1 MKRETWFLKLAVIVL
16 TLPVIGGCAL
26 ALPHIWREATVSGG
40 WVQASIQPIVIGM
53 YVAAV
58 PFFYALY
65 QTFKLLGYID
75 QDEVFSLETV
85 RALRHIKYS
94 AVIITAVYAMTL
106 PFFYWFAERD
116 DAPGFLLIGLVFVFA
131 SFVVAVFAELLQ
143 KLLRRAIDMK
153 QENDLTV

>member
-1 MKRETWFLKLAVIVL
+1 MKRETWFLKVAVIVL
-16 TLPVIGGCAL
+16 ALPVMAGCL
-26 ALPHIWREATVSGG
+26 FALPHIWREANASGG
-40 WVQASIQPIVIGM
+40 WIQASIQPIVFGM
-53 YVAAV
+53 YAAAI

-75 QDEVFSLETV
+75 RNEAFSLETV

-94 AVIITAVYAMTL
+94 AVTITIVYVATL

-116 DAPGFLLIGLVFVFA
+116 DAPGFILIGLAFVFA
-131 SFVVAVFAELLQ
+131 SFVVAMFAELLQ
-143 KLLRRAIDMK
+143 KLLKRAIVMK

>member
-16 TLPVIGGCAL
+16 ALPVIAGCIF
-26 ALPHIWREATVSGG
+26 ALPYIWQEATGSGS
-40 WVQASIQPIVIGM
+40 WIQASIQPIIIGM

-75 QDEVFSLETV
+75 RNEAFSLETV

-94 AVIITAVYAMTL
+94 AVLITIVYVATL

-116 DAPGFLLIGLVFVFA
+116 DAPGFILIGLVFVFA

-143 KLLRRAIDMK
+143 KLLKRAIEMK

>member
-58 PFFYALY
+58 PFFYA
-65 QTFKLLGYID
+65 
-75 QDEVFSLETV
+75 
-85 RALRHIKYS
+85 
-94 AVIITAVYAMTL
+94 MTL